1 LIHDDTN
8 GTKTST
14 TNVVYKEVFNNI
26 WSVSVAYLHNY
37 CFSLYLAH
45 LLLICFDYFM
55 HTNLFKYKLISF
67 IPLQVAYETSF
78 VHPSDIVIVCKFKY
92 MEIIWLCSQ
101 VSIYRLKLGYS
112 LTLSHFG

>member
-78 VHPSDIVIVCKFKY
+78 VHPSDIVIVCK
-92 MEIIWLCSQ
+92 ISTW
-101 VSIYRLKLGYS
+101 KLYGFV
-112 LTLSHFG
+112 HKFQFIGWNWVIH